1 MFAIVQALTSFY
13 FRFFKRFD
21 MIGQCLL
28 LWITKIIISYSLD
41 NSHLWP
47 FKYKIFI
54 EVFQYILKSLQNFL
68 IQKSF
73 YSNTKNTNK
82 IKNLIQMLI

>member
-28 LWITKIIISYSLD
+28 LWITKIIISYLLD

-47 FKYKIFI
+47 FKNKIFI
-54 EVFQYILKSLQNFL
+54 EVFQYILKSFDFSL
-68 IQKSF
+68 IRNHF
-73 YSNTKNTNK
+73 FSNTKK
-82 IKNLIQMLI
+82 YK